1 MKWTLQTAIGQIA
14 KLTRNGQ
21 LADATALIQ
30 RTLGQAK
37 SGQRTPGA
45 ASDTNTPARVLQNA
59 IAVRTP
65 IAAHGQDSA
74 TGAVRAGFIPK
85 LDTGFVPSRRSATT
99 LASPA
104 AGDLQERGQFL
115 TAKFSNGAGSRDYRL
130 YVPSGYRGEPVPLIV
145 MLHGCTQSPED
156 FAAGTRMNA
165 GGESQTCLVAYPKQS
180 QSANGSKCWNWFDPA
195 HQQRDHGEPSLIAGI
210 TRQIAQD
217 YAVDPDRIYIAGLSA
232 GGAAAAVMGA
242 VYPDIYAAVGVHSGL
257 PVGAARDLSSAMAAM
272 RQGPSGDS
280 DRHNPRGDGGRGV
293 RTRSAPTI
301 VFHGDRDTTVNPKN
315 ATVMIDAIQAAG
327 GGELETAT
335 HTIDVPGGRSY
346 SPTQITEPNGQTVAE
361 LWVVHGSGHAW
372 SGGSRAGS
380 FTDPL
385 GPDASSEMMRFFL
398 ERTRAPSA

>member
-1 MKWTLQTAIGQIA
+1 
-14 KLTRNGQ
+14 
-21 LADATALIQ
+21 
-30 RTLGQAK
+30 
-37 SGQRTPGA
+37 
-45 ASDTNTPARVLQNA
+45 
-59 IAVRTP
+59 
-65 IAAHGQDSA
+65 
-74 TGAVRAGFIPK
+74 
-85 LDTGFVPSRRSATT
+85 
-99 LASPA
+99 
-104 AGDLQERGQFL
+104 
-115 TAKFSNGAGSRDYRL
+115 
-130 YVPSGYRGEPVPLIV
+130 

-165 GGESQTCLVAYPKQS
+165 AGEAKTCLVAYPKQS
-180 QSANGSKCWNWFDPA
+180 PSANGSKCWNWFDPA

-210 TRQIAQD
+210 TRQIAQH

-257 PVGAARDLSSAMAAM
+257 PLGAARDLTSAMAAM

-280 DRHNPRGDGGRGV
+280 GRHNPRGDGGRGV
-293 RTRSAPTI
+293 QTRSVPTI

-315 ATVMIDAIQAAG
+315 ATVMIDAIQRVSG
-327 GGELETAT
+327 GTLMADTDA
-335 HTIDVPGGRSY
+335 IDVPGGRS
-346 SPTQITEPNGQTVAE
+346 SSRSRLTGPNGQTVAE

-398 ERTRAPSA
+398 ERTRAPRA